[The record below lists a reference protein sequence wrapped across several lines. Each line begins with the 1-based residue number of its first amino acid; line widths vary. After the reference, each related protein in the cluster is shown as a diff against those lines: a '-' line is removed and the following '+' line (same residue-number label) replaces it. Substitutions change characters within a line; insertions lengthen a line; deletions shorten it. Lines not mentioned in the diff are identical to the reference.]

1 MYFIKERNATME
13 DFLRLLSGIFIFNTA
28 ELIIASILL
37 LIFFFQFYVYIGYY
51 GKPVRWAKKLNK
63 GTETSSSN
71 SDQPKVS
78 VIIEAENEAEYL
90 SELLP
95 LILSQDYP
103 NFEVIVV
110 NNGSTDETGILL
122 ERLEQEHKNLY
133 HTFLPHSL
141 DKYGFRK
148 MALTLGIKAAKGD
161 VLLFTESYSR
171 PVSDQWIRLMTEKLT
186 DDKDIVLGY
195 SKMSRNKPFWTRIAA
210 FDNLLFSLQ
219 YLSTSLK
226 NSPFTG
232 TYRNLAFRRNL
243 FFDNKGFSQFL
254 YLENSEDTFINRVA
268 TKTNT
273 AVCLNKE
280 SFTETLSDNY
290 SLWRQIKQSY
300 SAARSCFKGCQTTLF
315 STENLSRWIF
325 LIVLLVGISVTIY
338 TQHWG
343 MLGINIFILLIS
355 LLTREIVINKAAR
368 YFDAGKYY
376 FSLSLISLLQ
386 PIYNIRFRHKVKNP
400 VR

>member
-1 MYFIKERNATME
+1 ME
-13 DFLRLLSGIFIFNTA
+13 NFLQLLSDIFIFNTA
-28 ELIIASILL
+28 ELIITGILL
-37 LIFFFQFYVYIGYY
+37 FIFIFQLYIYIGYY
-51 GKPVRWAKKLNK
+51 SKPARWANKLNK
-63 GTETSSSN
+63 GLENVSINSN
-71 SDQPKVS
+71 QPKVS
-78 VIIEAENEAEYL
+78 VVIEAENEAEYL

-95 LILSQDYP
+95 QILSQDYP

-122 ERLEQEHKNLY
+122 ETLEQEHKNLY

-161 VLLFTESYSR
+161 ILLFTESYSR

-186 DDKDIVLGY
+186 GDKDIVLGY
-195 SKMSRNKPFWTRIAA
+195 SKMKRNKPFWTRIAA

-219 YLSTSLK
+219 YLSASLK
-226 NSPFTG
+226 ANPFTG

-254 YLENSEDTFINRVA
+254 YLENSEDTFINRVT

-273 AVCLNKE
+273 AVCLDKE

-290 SLWRQIKQSY
+290 SLWKQIKRSY
-300 SAARSCFKGCQTTLF
+300 SAARSCFKGCKTTLF
-315 STENLSRWIF
+315 STEYFSRWIF
-325 LIVLLVGISVTIY
+325 LIIFVIGISTTIY

-343 MLGINIFILLIS
+343 MLGLIIFIILIS
-355 LLTREIVINKAAR
+355 LLTRSIVINKAAR

-376 FSLSLISLLQ
+376 FSLSFVSLLQ
-386 PIYNIRFRHKVKNP
+386 PIYNMRLRHKVKNP
-400 VR
+400 LK